1 MIFLTGYFPFEMQF
15 MQWLYE
21 IGNQFLD
28 IFFWTISQVGGTI
41 AIVVFMCI
49 TYWIIDKTKGKKIT
63 YAITLSMTFN
73 NLLKMFFSAKR
84 PFEYENYDHLRKL
97 KDSKLSDSASGT
109 SFPSGH
115 SQNAGSSFLSLILY
129 LKKKWLT
136 VLSIILII
144 LVPLS
149 RLYLGVHFPRD
160 VVVGLT
166 IGLLTAFLS
175 FKLLQKVNN
184 MGFIFLITAIIFI
197 PFLFLKST
205 SHDYFRSF
213 GLLLGAGAGILF
225 EEKVVNFS
233 TDNLSTKNKLLRLLI
248 GFPIIGIVY
257 VGIGLIP
264 GFKDINLLVVVHH
277 LLVSLTLFGI
287 IPLIFK
293 QLKI

>member
-1 MIFLTGYFPFEMQF
+1 MFSLIGYFKFEMEF

-21 IGNQFLD
+21 IGNKFLNV
-28 IFFWTISQVGGTI
+28 FFWAISQIGGTI
-41 AIVVFMCI
+41 AIIAFMCV

-63 YAITLSMTFN
+63 YAITVSMTFN
-73 NLLKMFFSAKR
+73 NLLKMFFSASR
-84 PFEYENYDHLRKL
+84 PFEYEGYEHLRKL
-97 KDSKLSDSASGT
+97 KDSSLSDSATGT

-115 SQNAGSSFLSLILY
+115 SQNAGSAFLSLSLY
-129 LKKKWLT
+129 LKKKWI
-136 VLSIILII
+136 VIVSVILII

-149 RLYLGVHFPRD
+149 RLYLGVHFPKD
-160 VVVGLT
+160 VILGLS

-175 FKLLQKVNN
+175 FKLLQKAQN
-184 MGFIFLITAIIFI
+184 MGYIFLISSLIFI

-213 GLLLGAGAGILF
+213 GLFLGAGVGILF

-233 TDNLSTKNKLLRLLI
+233 TSNISTKNKILRLII
-248 GFPIIGIVY
+248 GFSIIGIIY
-257 VGIGLIP
+257 IGMGLIP
-264 GFKDINLLVVVHH
+264 GFKDINSLVVLHH
-277 LLVSLTLFGI
+277 FLVSISLFGL

>member
-1 MIFLTGYFPFEMQF
+1 MNFLTGYFPFEMQF